1 MKFEEVLKKDER
13 NYKIEKEI
21 LTNFSNILRS
31 SISINNIQDTLEK
44 NGFNGVYILE
54 PERILLLGQKVDFI
68 GLYDKISKV
77 IILNKNE
84 YLNDN
89 KVGVHEMGHAY
100 LDGRSESNI
109 IYCDRELSY
118 GKGLEEGAV
127 TLLSCASNV
136 KEIDKVDPFVY
147 AYQTRLFQQLD
158 VLYKYSEF
166 KNYDNLLIH
175 LFVEPKRFIP
185 LIKDIYENLYKKSY
199 LDYDRSIILTSAFAM
214 IVGNDLLIDCDDR
227 EVYKLL
233 NYINAIYLSVV
244 DKDVRMGIKNNPL
257 FPNVN
262 HFKETT
268 EEVFLEKIFG
278 FSDGFFQRQLS
289 NLNSTMVLLNER
301 LEQYDEE
308 GKIKIKN

>member
-244 DKDVRMGIKNNPL
+244 DKDVRMGIKNNSL
-257 FPNVN
+257 FLNVN

-268 EEVFLEKIFG
+268 EEIFLEKIFG